1 MYVLLKC
8 ALTLAVP
15 VYYLGMLL
23 TERCGHAI
31 NHQQLTTIS
40 YTSLPYTSP
49 PLHIPSPPPPQ
60 THTHTH
66 VTRGMLYLCHGVGEY
81 MGRYEKLG
89 EFLAENG
96 VLMFGHDHGRYAVY
110 NVL

>member
-1 MYVLLKC
+1 MCFDISCPCIL
-8 ALTLAVP
+8 P
-15 VYYLGMLL
+15 
-23 TERCGHAI
+23 RHAF
-31 NHQQLTTIS
+31 NREVWSCYQPSTANNYQLHI
-40 YTSLPYTSP
+40 P
-49 PLHIPSPPPPQ
+49 PLHIPPPLPHK
-60 THTHTH
+60 HTHTH